1 MSTNTLAA
9 DDEDILKRP
18 GKLMAKWAEII
29 ATSDMRKRGKTRFIS
44 KMEKIRG
51 KIFEQYHEF
60 KDKCEFP
67 PTWKDDG
74 EIDDERF
81 DSKSFKNILGHF
93 LRNMTLFASI
103 LAVNFLRKILYVG
116 CISRMNSKKKLN
128 FLKVTGI
135 SDNFF

>member
-1 MSTNTLAA
+1 MKLSTEILAT
-9 DDEDILKRP
+9 DDEEILKRP

-67 PTWKDDG
+67 PTWKDEGD
-74 EIDDERF
+74 IDDERF
-81 DSKSFKNILGHF
+81 DRHSFRSFKVDFRL
-93 LRNMTLFASI
+93 L
-103 LAVNFLRKILYVG
+103 
-116 CISRMNSKKKLN
+116 
-128 FLKVTGI
+128 
-135 SDNFF
+135 

>member
-1 MSTNTLAA
+1 MSTKTLAA
-9 DDEDILKRP
+9 DDEEILKRP

-81 DSKSFKNILGHF
+81 DSQGLKFSFGHF
-93 LRNMTLFASI
+93 LTAMTLFCEI
-103 LAVNFLRKILYVG
+103 KLFL
-116 CISRMNSKKKLN
+116 NS
-128 FLKVTGI
+128 V
-135 SDNFF
+135 

>member
-1 MSTNTLAA
+1 MSTDVSTKTLAA
-9 DDEDILKRP
+9 NDEEILKRP

-81 DSKSFKNILGHF
+81 DSQGFKNQHLRF
-93 LRNMTLFASI
+93 LATF
-103 LAVNFLRKILYVG
+103 
-116 CISRMNSKKKLN
+116 
-128 FLKVTGI
+128 
-135 SDNFF
+135 

>member
-1 MSTNTLAA
+1 MSTKTLAA
-9 DDEDILKRP
+9 DDEEILKRP

-81 DSKSFKNILGHF
+81 DSKSLKNGHF
-93 LRNMTLFASI
+93 LRAMTFCIHTGSDVPSENSI
-103 LAVNFLRKILYVG
+103 F
-116 CISRMNSKKKLN
+116 
-128 FLKVTGI
+128 
-135 SDNFF
+135 

>member
-1 MSTNTLAA
+1 MSTKILAA
-9 DDEDILKRP
+9 DDEEILKRP

-74 EIDDERF
+74 EVDDERF

-93 LRNMTLFASI
+93 LRAMTFCIHTGSDVPSENSI
-103 LAVNFLRKILYVG
+103 F
-116 CISRMNSKKKLN
+116 
-128 FLKVTGI
+128 
-135 SDNFF
+135 